1 MTARPRVEIRSGL
14 IDHYLARRIV
24 KPFLVT
30 IFIVVVL
37 LSLEN
42 ASRLLDLISDVD
54 EPVVV
59 LFKFLFFLI
68 PEYLGIGL
76 LLAVFISVAFCFR
89 GLALSGELDIFWSV
103 GLSPWRVLRV
113 PLLLGLVVCVAHIG
127 VRGYLQPWGEARLD
141 ALGKQAG
148 SGDLGVAIK
157 AGQFQQ
163 PSPNV
168 TLYVDRINRA
178 ESRFGGV
185 LVQTRRY
192 AVVAREA
199 TARSAGRKG
208 ILLTLTDGHVV
219 YTTSKGMPQP
229 ASFMH
234 MELPLNVKEEV
245 KRPQSS
251 RQVNDRLVL
260 EALLAKANAHLA
272 PTERYAAW
280 AALGARVMSALFVM
294 VLPLLAFVLGI
305 PPKRSTTGYA
315 LGLGIL
321 LIVGFIQMILAIE
334 DMAAPFSL
342 PGQILVLIVFT
353 GFALA
358 FLRLQARYG
367 FGAVEAFLD
376 GIAQHIWRRIAPAV
390 KLFRRNQIA
399 TD

>member
-1 MTARPRVEIRSGL
+1 M
-14 IDHYLARRIV
+14 
-24 KPFLVT
+24 
-30 IFIVVVL
+30 
-37 LSLEN
+37 
-42 ASRLLDLISDVD
+42 DLISDVD

-76 LLAVFISVAFCFR
+76 LLAVFVSVAFCFR

-113 PLLLGLVVCVAHIG
+113 PLLLGLAICVAHIG
-127 VRGYLQPWGEARLD
+127 VRGYLQPWGEERLD

-168 TLYVDRINRA
+168 TLYVDRINRK
-178 ESRFGGV
+178 EGRFGGV
-185 LVQTRRY
+185 LVQTHRY

-199 TARSAGRKG
+199 TAHSAGRKG
-208 ILLTLTDGHVV
+208 ILLTLTDGHVI
-219 YTTSKGMPQP
+219 YTTRKGIPQP

-234 MELPLNVKEEV
+234 MELPLHVKEEV

-260 EALLAKANAHLA
+260 ETLLDKANLHPAS
-272 PTERYAAW
+272 TERDAAW

-334 DMAAPFSL
+334 DMAAPLSM
-342 PGQILVLIVFT
+342 PGQILVLIVYI
-353 GFALA
+353 GIAAL
-358 FLRLQARYG
+358 FLRIQSSHG
-367 FGAVEAFLD
+367 FGAVEAYID
-376 GIAQHIWRRIAPAV
+376 GLAQHVWRWIAPLV
-390 KLFRRNQIA
+390 NLFRRSRLA
-399 TD
+399 D